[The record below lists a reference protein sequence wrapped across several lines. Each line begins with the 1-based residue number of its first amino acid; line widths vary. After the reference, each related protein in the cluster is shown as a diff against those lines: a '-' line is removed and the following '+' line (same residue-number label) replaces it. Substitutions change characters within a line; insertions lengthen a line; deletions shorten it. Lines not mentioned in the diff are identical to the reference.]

1 MGTPIERA
9 GSVLIFA
16 RGDGLMRSHV
26 GGLPPPA
33 GVVLAGLAIVLAAL
47 LPDPLRTGAPAQ
59 SVPYQEPLVIRSGP
73 DHVLDAAFVARQ
85 DSAQIAGQTVDGAWN
100 YHVVG
105 ADGVE
110 GPANYPGPTL
120 MVNPGDTIRLRIVNR
135 LPFN

>member
-1 MGTPIERA
+1 MK
-9 GSVLIFA
+9 
-16 RGDGLMRSHV
+16 SHV

-47 LPDPLRTGAPAQ
+47 LPDLVRSGALAQ

-85 DSAQIAGQTVDGAWN
+85 DSAQIAGQTVGGAWN

-110 GPANYPGPTL
+110 DRRTTRDPRCWSTRATRSACASSTGYPSPPAL
-120 MVNPGDTIRLRIVNR
+120 
-135 LPFN
+135 